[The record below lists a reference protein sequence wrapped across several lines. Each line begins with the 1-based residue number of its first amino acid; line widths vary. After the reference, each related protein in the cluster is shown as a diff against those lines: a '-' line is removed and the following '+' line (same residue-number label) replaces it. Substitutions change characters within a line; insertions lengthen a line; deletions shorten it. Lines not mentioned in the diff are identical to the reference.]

1 MNRDPLARGLAWGL
15 TATLLLP
22 VVLAV
27 TLGTAALLAAV
38 GDTAAA
44 TVCRWV
50 ALPLGGAW
58 VVAIVATTVL
68 SAAAQLAASAEPRA
82 GAGPLASTRRG
93 PEADEAGRGSDS
105 A

>member
-1 MNRDPLARGLAWGL
+1 MNRDPLTRGLAWGL
-15 TATLLLP
+15 TATLLIP

-44 TVCRWV
+44 AVCRWV
-50 ALPLGGAW
+50 AVPVGGAW
-58 VVAIVATTVL
+58 VVAVVATTVL
-68 SAAAQLAASAEPRA
+68 SAASQLAAQAEPRT
-82 GAGPLASTRRG
+82 GAGSPASTLRG
-93 PEADEAGRGSDS
+93 PETDETGRGSDP

>member
-15 TATLLLP
+15 TATLLIP
-22 VVLAV
+22 IILAV

-44 TVCRWV
+44 TVCRWIAV
-50 ALPLGGAW
+50 PVGGFW

-68 SAAAQLAASAEPRA
+68 SAAAHLATAARPPSASS
-82 GAGPLASTRRG
+82 GSS
-93 PEADEAGRGSDS
+93 DE
-105 A
+105 